1 MLTTVLSFSLCVQL
15 VLCSKTFYLFSFS
28 KQVASKL
35 NENESRGAASAKFS
49 KKQNKI
55 KAGERERE
63 VLQVCL
69 CNKREAKDR

>member
-1 MLTTVLSFSLCVQL
+1 
-15 VLCSKTFYLFSFS
+15 
-28 KQVASKL
+28 L

-63 VLQVCL
+63 RFYKCVYVIKEKQRTDKRKVL
-69 CNKREAKDR
+69 RIPMRAR